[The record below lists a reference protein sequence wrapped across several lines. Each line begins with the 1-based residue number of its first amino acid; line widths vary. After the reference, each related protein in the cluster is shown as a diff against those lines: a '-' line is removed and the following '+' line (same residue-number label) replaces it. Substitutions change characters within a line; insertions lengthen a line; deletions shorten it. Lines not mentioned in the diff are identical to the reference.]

1 MNIIVIL
8 SVAVLAMVCVCVL
21 FSEKNKKLKKENE
34 ELKLEV
40 LNLRKEKGAVQMKN
54 YELNQIIEDYQ
65 KTQKKISIAKEKAN
79 TAKKKTEAKSEKL
92 KTNSTDRIA
101 TATTILSKPKKS
113 SSKN

>member
-8 SVAVLAMVCVCVL
+8 TVAVLAMVCVCVL
-21 FSEKNKKLKKENE
+21 FSKKNKKLKKEIE
-34 ELKLEV
+34 GLKVEL
-40 LNLRKEKGAVQMKN
+40 LNLRKEKDLVQMKN

-65 KTQKKISIAKEKAN
+65 KTQKKIAIAKEKAS
-79 TAKKKTEAKSEKL
+79 TAKKQTEAKSEKL

-101 TATTILSKPKKS
+101 TASTILSKPKKS